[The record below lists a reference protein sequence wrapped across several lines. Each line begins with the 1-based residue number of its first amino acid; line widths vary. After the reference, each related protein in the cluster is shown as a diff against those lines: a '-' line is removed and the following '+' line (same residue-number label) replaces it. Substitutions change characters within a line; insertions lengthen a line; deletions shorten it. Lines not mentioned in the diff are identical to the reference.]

1 MHELSIAN
9 AILDAVRQEAEKHP
23 GARVVKVAV
32 RIGELAGVD
41 PEALDFG
48 FTALVKGTELDPLA
62 LEIEALPRC
71 NRCRQCGETFA
82 VSDARVACP
91 ACGSAESVMV
101 SGDELEL
108 AYLEVEET

>member
-9 AILDAVRQEAEKHP
+9 AILDAVRLEAAKHP
-23 GARVVKVAV
+23 GGRVTKVGV
-32 RIGELAGVD
+32 RIGELAGID

-48 FTALVKGTELDPLA
+48 FTAMVKGSDLEPLA
-62 LEIEALPRC
+62 LEIEPSPRRH
-71 NRCRQCGETFA
+71 RCRNCAATFA

-101 SGDELEL
+101 SGDEMQL
-108 AYLEVEET
+108 AYMEVEEK